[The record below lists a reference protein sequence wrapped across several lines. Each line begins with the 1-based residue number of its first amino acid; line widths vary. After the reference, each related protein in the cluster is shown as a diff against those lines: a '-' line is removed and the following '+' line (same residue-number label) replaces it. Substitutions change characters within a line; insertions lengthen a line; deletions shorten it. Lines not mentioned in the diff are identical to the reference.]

1 MMAGLIFTFSF
12 AALLQFFVSYCRSLI
27 AASSRRALSPDVQ
40 EVIGIARS
48 AKGEDFERV
57 MQFLHLC
64 PDRREDRNGIKAIGA
79 YFRLLGAV
87 GAIMGKLVPS
97 LRVWT
102 ESERSQCA
110 YFAAVALD
118 QRIAHNRDMFAEQMS
133 A

>member
-1 MMAGLIFTFSF
+1 MMAALIFIFSF
-12 AALLQFFVSYCRSLI
+12 AALMQFFVSYCRSLI
-27 AASSRRALSPDVQ
+27 AASARRALSADVQ
-40 EVIGIARS
+40 DVIGIKRS
-48 AKGEDFERV
+48 ASGDDFARV
-57 MQFLHLC
+57 MQFLYLC

-87 GAIMGKLVPS
+87 GTTMGRLIPS
-97 LRVWT
+97 LRAWT

-118 QRIAHNRDMFAEQMS
+118 RRIAHNRDMFAEQRS

>member
-1 MMAGLIFTFSF
+1 MMASLIFVFSV
-12 AALLQFFVSYCRSLI
+12 AALMQFFVSYCRSLI
-27 AASSRRALSPDVQ
+27 AASSRRALSTDVQ
-40 EVIGIARS
+40 DVIGIRRS
-48 AKGEDFERV
+48 ASGDDFERV

-64 PDRREDRNGIKAIGA
+64 PDRHEDRNGVKAIGA

-87 GAIMGKLVPS
+87 GAIMGKLMPS
-97 LRVWT
+97 LRAWT

>member
-1 MMAGLIFTFSF
+1 MMAAVIFIFSF
-12 AALLQFFVSYCRSLI
+12 AALMQFFVSYCRSLI
-27 AASSRRALSPDVQ
+27 AASARRALSADVQ
-40 EVIGIARS
+40 DVIGIKRS
-48 AKGEDFERV
+48 ASGDDFARV
-57 MQFLHLC
+57 MQFLYLC

-87 GAIMGKLVPS
+87 GTTMGRLIPS
-97 LRVWT
+97 LRAWT

-118 QRIAHNRDMFAEQMS
+118 RRIAHNRDMFAEQMS

>member
-1 MMAGLIFTFSF
+1 MMAALIFIFSF
-12 AALLQFFVSYCRSLI
+12 AALMQFFVSYCRSLI
-27 AASSRRALSPDVQ
+27 AASARRALSADVQ
-40 EVIGIARS
+40 DVIGIKRS
-48 AKGEDFERV
+48 ASGDDFARV
-57 MQFLHLC
+57 MQFLYLC

-87 GAIMGKLVPS
+87 GTTMGRLIPS
-97 LRVWT
+97 LRAWT

-118 QRIAHNRDMFAEQMS
+118 RRIAHNRDMFAEQMS

>member
-1 MMAGLIFTFSF
+1 MMATLIFVFSF

-40 EVIGIARS
+40 DVIGITRS
-48 AKGEDFERV
+48 ATGEDFERV

-64 PDRREDRNGIKAIGA
+64 PERREDRNGIQAIGA

-87 GAIMGKLVPS
+87 GKTVGKIIPS
-97 LRVWT
+97 LRAWT

-118 QRIAHNRDMFAEQMS
+118 RRIAYSRDMLAEQMI